1 MQGWEGII
9 ARLEGPLHFRF
20 IMQPSVASILA
31 IIDGFKDA
39 KKGKPPYFWAVLV
52 TPGHRKELIKHGW
65 KSICKVFILALI
77 LEGVYQ
83 VITHHLE
90 FRGHVLVA
98 AFSLAIFPYLLLRGP
113 TNRIVTLLRKKN

>member
-1 MQGWEGII
+1 MQGWEGIV
-9 ARLEGPLHFRF
+9 ARLDGPLHFRF

-52 TPGHRKELIKHGW
+52 TPGHRKELIKGGW
-65 KSICKVFILALI
+65 KSICKVFILAMI

-83 VITHHLE
+83 VITHHLD
-90 FRGHVLVA
+90 FRGYVLVA

-113 TNRIVTLLRKKN
+113 TNRIVTLVRKKN